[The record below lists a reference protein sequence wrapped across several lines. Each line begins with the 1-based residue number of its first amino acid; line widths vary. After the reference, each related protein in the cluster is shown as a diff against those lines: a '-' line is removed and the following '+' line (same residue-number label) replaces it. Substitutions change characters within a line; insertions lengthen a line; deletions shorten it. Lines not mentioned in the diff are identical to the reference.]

1 MGIYL
6 IIVYKNHG
14 DKYVYLYIYIYPFS
28 FYPMTF
34 TPSFC
39 QGAVTGRWYSEDSSV
54 AIFAASAEWPPVSKK
69 FSYEKWG

>member
-1 MGIYL
+1 MGINMY
-6 IIVYKNHG
+6 I
-14 DKYVYLYIYIYPFS
+14 YIYIYPFS

>member
-1 MGIYL
+1 
-6 IIVYKNHG
+6 
-14 DKYVYLYIYIYPFS
+14 
-28 FYPMTF
+28 MTF